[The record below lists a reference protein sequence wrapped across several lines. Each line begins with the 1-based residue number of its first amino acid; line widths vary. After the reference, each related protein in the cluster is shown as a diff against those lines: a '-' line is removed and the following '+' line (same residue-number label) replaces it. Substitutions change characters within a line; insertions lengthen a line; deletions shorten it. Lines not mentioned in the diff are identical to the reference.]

1 MKRKLPYVIKDLEK
15 QTIESHVKDTLRDMY
30 EFESVLKPDLLEVF
44 TLDIAGVP
52 MTEICKRLQI
62 SRHTGISR
70 LNKAQRAVALAKPES
85 PIAQGRE
92 GVQGLIPKSVKAY
105 EQSLNDYI
113 DGDKRP
119 GLAIKTATEVLKGT
133 QVLIPKEERDTVK
146 ETVET
151 KRMIMIERLEI
162 ATQFGAAA
170 PVSAQI
176 EAEGGSEGP
185 KLERIPPGI
194 PHESSPE
201 RPTPTPGE
209 ADQGGTDQQ
218 EIGASE
224 SDHQN

>member
-1 MKRKLPYVIKDLEK
+1 MERKRSYLVEDLEK
-15 QTIESHVKDTLRDMY
+15 QAVENHVKDTLRDMY

-70 LNKAQRAVALAKPES
+70 LNKAQRAVALAKPNS

-92 GVQGLIPKSVKAY
+92 GVQRLIPESVKTLGKGL
-105 EQSLNDYI
+105 EDYS
-113 DGDKRP
+113 KRP

-162 ATQFGAAA
+162 ATQFGAVV
-170 PVSAQI
+170 PVNGQLDPNKSLI
-176 EAEGGSEGP
+176 EASDEPQAPSEG
-185 KLERIPPGI
+185 
-194 PHESSPE
+194 HESSQ
-201 RPTPTPGE
+201 RDPTPTPGE
-209 ADQGGTDQQ
+209 ADQGGTRLR

-224 SDHQN
+224 SEGRK